1 MPHAHTPLAF
11 YAHLM
16 KMRLLSLVTLL
27 AVLLFAA
34 CGEGGVVRAQGT
46 VSLRAGW
53 TNVAYG
59 GESAP
64 VDLALSN
71 VQAAVE
77 AVWWWDA
84 DAQAWQAYFPDG
96 PALLSSLA
104 RFERDQAYWIRVA
117 QDVAWAPIARVDF
130 ERGSVAIER
139 AGGDPATVPV
149 ELADSSPQRSRG
161 LMFRASLPAEEGM
174 LFRFAADT
182 TGGFWMQNTLV
193 PLSIAFIDAAGR
205 IVDIQD
211 MEPLTTTAHAP
222 PSAYRWTLE
231 MNQGWFA
238 AAGVAAGDTVRLL
251 EG

>member
-1 MPHAHTPLAF
+1 MTIR
-11 YAHLM
+11 
-16 KMRLLSLVTLL
+16 RLLL
-27 AVLLFAA
+27 AVAGLALLIAA
-34 CGEGGVVRAQGT
+34 CGDGGVVRAQGT

-64 VDLALSN
+64 VEMALSN

-84 DAQAWQAYFPDG
+84 DAQAWQAYFPAG
-96 PALLSSLA
+96 PAVLSSLA
-104 RFERDQAYWIRVA
+104 RFERDQAYWIRAA
-117 QDVAWAPIARVDF
+117 QEVAWAPIARVDF
-130 ERGSVAIER
+130 ERGSVAIDR
-139 AGGDPATVPV
+139 AGGDPVTVPV

-161 LMFRASLPAEEGM
+161 LMFRASLPADEGM

-182 TGGFWMQNTLV
+182 TGGFWMQSTLL

-222 PSAYRWTLE
+222 PSAYRWALE
-231 MNQGWFA
+231 MNQGWFS